1 MKIIKFKA
9 ANFQKLKVVEIA
21 PDGNVVQITGKCEQ
35 GKTTILDA
43 IHAALG
49 GGKMPAEPI
58 RQGEKKASVEIDLG
72 DMIVTRSFTPA
83 GSSLKIVNKEGFK
96 ASKPQDLLDKLVGKL
111 AFDPLEFAR
120 ADSKKQ
126 VEMLLGVIDLKID
139 LAKLQELAGIE
150 FKEFENPLD
159 TLNEA
164 YKEVLENRK
173 LTNRQLDSAKK
184 VLADMPVV
192 EKVEKIPLADL
203 VEEKEQ
209 LEKINKNH
217 KDQRDQALD
226 QQYVVDSCGREVED
240 KKQEI
245 IEIEHLLAEA
255 KLELIKKESLLDA
268 AVKDLGI
275 MNDVASALQDADL
288 TDINTRIATVDE
300 TNRQA
305 DKYVQRQAKQIE
317 LDKFQAESDDYTGRL
332 KNIIDYKNTLVKSTK
347 FPVEGLDFAN
357 GGINYNGVPF
367 AQSSTAQK
375 LKVSTA
381 IGMAINPKLRVML
394 IDGAESLD
402 STQKQIVADMAKDND
417 YQLWITEVN
426 ENEKIGIYIEDGAVK
441 E

>member
-9 ANFQKLKVVEIA
+9 ENFQKLKVVEIS

-43 IHAALG
+43 IHVALG
-49 GGKMPAEPI
+49 GGKMPTEPI

-83 GSSLKIVNKEGFK
+83 GSSLKIVNKDGFK

-139 LAKLQELAGIE
+139 LVKLHDIAGIE

-164 YKEVLENRK
+164 YKEVAENRK

-184 VLADMPVV
+184 IIADMPAVA
-192 EKVEKIPLADL
+192 KVDKIPLAEL
-203 VEEKEQ
+203 VEEKEKLEAENKRNEIDRNYLADLIADEKRLQ
-209 LEKINKNH
+209 DEVEMLEKELQDKKKSLLAKSENCMKQEKI
-217 KDQRDQALD
+217 
-226 QQYVVDSCGREVED
+226 VDSLVD
-240 KKQEI
+240 
-245 IEIEHLLAEA
+245 
-255 KLELIKKESLLDA
+255 
-268 AVKDLGI
+268 
-275 MNDVASALQDADL
+275 NDL
-288 TDINTRIATVDE
+288 TNINNRIATVDE

-305 DKYVQRQAKQIE
+305 DKYVQRQAKQAE
-317 LDKFQAESDDYTGRL
+317 LDKFQAESDDYTAKL
-332 KNIIDYKNTLVKSTK
+332 KKIIDYKNDLVKSTK

-357 GGINYNGVPF
+357 GGINYNSVPF

-402 STQKQIVADMAKDND
+402 STQKQIVADMAKNND

-426 ENEKIGIYIEDGAVK
+426 ENEKVGIYIEDGAVK

>member
-9 ANFQKLKVVEIA
+9 ENFQKLKVVEIS

-43 IHAALG
+43 IHVALG
-49 GGKMPAEPI
+49 GGKMPTEPI

-83 GSSLKIVNKEGFK
+83 GSSLKIVNKDGFK

-139 LAKLQELAGIE
+139 LAKLRDIAGIE

-164 YKEVLENRK
+164 YKEVAENRK

-184 VLADMPVV
+184 IIADMPAVV
-192 EKVEKIPLADL
+192 KVDKIPLADL
-203 VEEKEQ
+203 VEEKEK
-209 LEKINKNH
+209 L
-217 KDQRDQALD
+217 
-226 QQYVVDSCGREVED
+226 EVEN
-240 KKQEI
+240 KRNEI
-245 IEIEHLLAEA
+245 DRNHL
-255 KLELIKKESLLDA
+255 
-268 AVKDLGI
+268 
-275 MNDVASALQDADL
+275 ADL
-288 TDINTRIATVDE
+288 TADEKRLQDEIEMLEQQLQDKKKSLLARSENCMKQEKIVGGLVDNDLTNINNRIATVDE

-305 DKYVQRQAKQIE
+305 DKYVQRQAKQAE
-317 LDKFQAESDDYTGRL
+317 LDKFQAESDDYTAKL
-332 KNIIDYKNTLVKSTK
+332 KKIIDYKNELVKRTK
-347 FPVEGLDFAN
+347 FPVKGLDFAN

-381 IGMAINPKLRVML
+381 IGMAINSKLRVML

-402 STQKQIVADMAKDND
+402 STQMGIISDMAKSED
-417 YQLWITEVN
+417 YQLWLARVSED
-426 ENEKIGIYIEDGAVK
+426 EKVGIYIEDGAVK

>member
-9 ANFQKLKVVEIA
+9 ENFQKLKVVEIT

-72 DMIVTRSFTPA
+72 DMIVTRSFTPS
-83 GSSLKIVNKEGFK
+83 GSTLKIVNKDGFK
-96 ASKPQDLLDKLVGKL
+96 AGKPQDMLDKLVGKL

-139 LAKLQELAGIE
+139 LAKLRDISGVE
-150 FKEFENPLD
+150 FAEHENPLD

-173 LTNRQLDSAKK
+173 LTNRQLDTAKK
-184 VLADMPVV
+184 VIADMPEV
-192 EKVEKIPLADL
+192 EKVDKIPLADL
-203 VEEKEQ
+203 VEEKERLEAINEKNKSERNRLVDIVNDLSQSELNLKNIETEIKNIELQ
-209 LEKINKNH
+209 LEQAKKRYSDTQEDIKLITVN
-217 KDQRDQALD
+217 RDKTQ
-226 QQYVVDSCGREVED
+226 
-240 KKQEI
+240 
-245 IEIEHLLAEA
+245 
-255 KLELIKKESLLDA
+255 A
-268 AVKDLGI
+268 AV
-275 MNDVASALQDADL
+275 SALQDADL
-288 TDINTRIATVDE
+288 IDINTRIATVDE

-305 DKYVQRQAKQIE
+305 DKYVQRQAKQVE

-332 KNIIDYKNTLVKSTK
+332 KKIIDYKNELVKTTK
-347 FPVEGLDFAN
+347 FPVEGLDFVG

-402 STQKQIVADMAKDND
+402 STQLNIISDMANAED
-417 YQLWITEVN
+417 YQLWMTRVSED
-426 ENEKIGIYIEDGAVK
+426 EKVGIYIEDGAVK
-441 E
+441 G